1 MAVLE
6 GRLELSRGAIR
17 FYPERL
23 AESVG
28 MDTPAQ
34 SDVAWV
40 KDSDSHV
47 CGQCSKPIVRGVFF
61 SHKHHCRRYG
71 PCKWHV
77 LRHLVLWLSRR
88 REHQPLAPP
97 RPRLR
102 V

>member
-1 MAVLE
+1 MRHFLPPLHVCTRQVVPMAVLE

-34 SDVAWV
+34 SGVAWV
-40 KDSDSHV
+40 KDSDAHV

-61 SHKHHCRRYG
+61 SHKHHCRR
-71 PCKWHV
+71 
-77 LRHLVLWLSRR
+77 
-88 REHQPLAPP
+88 
-97 RPRLR
+97 
-102 V
+102 